1 MSGRKYLVIVAFS
14 VLLLIVGSHER
25 VGSAGQAR
33 TQNSDPS
40 SVTEVLRVLGKGTD
54 HIVVGEQRLYVIP
67 GISSLVSTSGTSIE
81 LSRLRTPCLAEVSYV
96 PAMKGVEKH
105 PVVLR
110 LKVKRVYSGAN
121 RQAAWE

>member
-14 VLLLIVGSHER
+14 VLLIGSHER
-25 VGSAGQAR
+25 TGSAGQAR

-67 GISSLVSTSGTSIE
+67 GISSLAAPTAP
-81 LSRLRTPCLAEVSYV
+81 LSS
-96 PAMKGVEKH
+96 
-105 PVVLR
+105 
-110 LKVKRVYSGAN
+110 
-121 RQAAWE
+121 

>member
-14 VLLLIVGSHER
+14 VLLLIGSHER

-105 PVVLR
+105 PVVLH
-110 LKVKRVYSGAN
+110 LKVKRVYSGAS
-121 RQAAWE
+121 RQVARE